1 MKPIPNIL
9 SWPLLCLLGIGS
21 GILSV
26 ASPVGGR
33 WGPLLYVGLVYGAT
47 LGVYFVSCRSER
59 SAIKIS
65 LLVLASTLA
74 YPFGYA
80 GSGFGLFLPLP
91 LLQGETPIGV
101 ILAAGMLG
109 GFALLLPIL
118 LLFGSCAP
126 NRKAVLAKVAVGSL
140 LSGVVGV
147 VAWALGPSLG
157 EEIWMLLP
165 WTLLPN
171 VPTQSPETF
180 HFIALYLVWQPI
192 MALFIGVVTSRNAS
206 AIAEFGSEKTAP
218 VP

>member
-1 MKPIPNIL
+1 V
-9 SWPLLCLLGIGS
+9 GS
-21 GILSV
+21 PFV
-26 ASPVGGR
+26 C
-33 WGPLLYVGLVYGAT
+33 WCGLRSDAWRLFRLV
-47 LGVYFVSCRSER
+47 SER
-59 SAIKIS
+59 AVSHKVS

-91 LLQGETPIGV
+91 LLQGETPTGV
-101 ILAAGMLG
+101 ILAAGVLG

-118 LLFGSCAP
+118 LLFRSSSP
-126 NRKAVLAKVAVGSL
+126 NRKAVLARVALGRL
-140 LSGVVGV
+140 FSGMVGV
-147 VAWALGPSLG
+147 VAWGLGPSLG

-171 VPTQSPETF
+171 EPTQSPETF

-192 MALFIGVVTSRNAS
+192 MALFIGAVTSRKAPS
-206 AIAEFGSEKTAP
+206 IAEFGSQKTAP